1 MNLKGIISI
10 AGMSGLYKVIA
21 QTKNGG
27 FVVEGITDGKRFPV
41 SSTSRISALED
52 ISIYAENEDVLL
64 SKILDKIK
72 ETHGSDLPVQ
82 PKDEPSKL
90 RSFLKTILP
99 EYDEERVFPSDIKK
113 IVSWYSLVKD
123 LPEEEKTEEIPAT
136 EEVAEGEKPK
146 AKSKDKEEKTEKVA
160 KAAKKPAKES
170 TAKKSEGEAADAK
183 PKKTKKQE

>member
-10 AGMSGLYKVIA
+10 AGMSGLFKVIA

-27 FVVEGITDGKRFPV
+27 FVVEGITDQKRFPV

-52 ISIYAENEDVLL
+52 ISIYAENEDILL
-64 SKILDKIK
+64 SVILDKIK
-72 ETHGSDLPVQ
+72 QMHGDTLPVQ

-90 RSFLKTILP
+90 RAFLKTILP

-123 LPEEEKTEEIPAT
+123 LPEEEKV
-136 EEVAEGEKPK
+136 EEVSAPEAIAENVP
-146 AKSKDKEEKTEKVA
+146 AQEEKKE
-160 KAAKKPAKES
+160 KAAKAPKKTAKES
-170 TAKKSEGEAADAK
+170 AVKSESAEEATAK
-183 PKKTKKQE
+183 PKKTKKQA

>member
-72 ETHGSDLPVQ
+72 ETHGNDLPVQ

-123 LPEEEKTEEIPAT
+123 LPEEEKTEETPA
-136 EEVAEGEKPK
+136 AEAEKPK
-146 AKSKDKEEKTEKVA
+146 AKASEKEEKTENAPK
-160 KAAKKPAKES
+160 
-170 TAKKSEGEAADAK
+170 TAKKTSKKAEGEETAAK